1 MTRINTEIKFAI
13 KALAYFNLFFFFP
26 SKQHGD
32 KILMH
37 TSILI

>member
-13 KALAYFNLFFFFP
+13 KALAYFNLFFFP